1 MKRLFKSACALTILA
16 LWAAPA
22 RAAEKMVAEE
32 GAVEVVLLRQQ
43 SIQKEL
49 KLSADEVEKIHK
61 YAAQQ
66 WEKAQKIHEE
76 SGEMRDKKFKEMSKE
91 NEAFVEKTLTKDQL
105 KRLHE
110 ITLQTA
116 GILCLTRP
124 AVASKLKLTEDQK
137 KKAHQ
142 LQKEARREAEEFVHA
157 TKKEEKRTKMRELQE
172 TSRKDI
178 LELLTDEQEIT
189 WKQMT
194 GAPFT
199 GDLAF
204 FDPDSTGNTA
214 GK

>member
-1 MKRLFKSACALTILA
+1 MMKSLFKSACALTILA

-22 RAAEKMVAEE
+22 GAAEKMVAGE
-32 GAVEVVLLRQQ
+32 GAVEIVLLRQQ

-49 KLSADEVEKIHK
+49 KLTADEIEKIHK
-61 YAAQQ
+61 HASLQ
-66 WEKAQKIHEE
+66 WEKAQKIHEL
-76 SGEMRDKKFKEMSKE
+76 SGEARDKKFKELSKE
-91 NEAFVEKTLTKDQL
+91 NDQFVEKTLTKDQV

-124 AVASKLKLTEDQK
+124 AVASKLNLSEDQK

-142 LQKEARREAEEFVHA
+142 LQKEARQEAEELIHA
-157 TKKEEKRTKMRELQE
+157 TKKEEKRAKMRELQE

-178 LELLTDEQEIT
+178 MELLTDEQEVT
-189 WKQMT
+189 WKQMI

-204 FDPDSTGNTA
+204 FDPDTA
-214 GK
+214 KK

>member
-1 MKRLFKSACALTILA
+1 VV
-16 LWAAPA
+16 
-22 RAAEKMVAEE
+22 RAVAV
-32 GAVEVVLLRQQ
+32 ATPTV
-43 SIQKEL
+43 
-49 KLSADEVEKIHK
+49 DEVEKIHK

-66 WEKAQKIHEE
+66 WEKAQKVHELK
-76 SGEMRDKKFKEMSKE
+76 GEARDKKFKEMSKE

-124 AVASKLKLTEDQK
+124 AVASKLNLSEDQK
-137 KKAHQ
+137 KKAQQ
-142 LQKEARREAEEFVHA
+142 LQKEARREAEELVHA
-157 TKKEEKRTKMRELQE
+157 TKKEERRNRMHELHE

-178 LELLTDEQEIT
+178 LKLLTDEQEIT

-204 FDPDSTGNTA
+204 FDPDATGNTA

>member
-1 MKRLFKSACALTILA
+1 MKNLFKSACALTILA

-22 RAAEKMVAEE
+22 GAAGKMVAEE
-32 GAVEVVLLRQQ
+32 GAVEIVLLRQQ

-49 KLSADEVEKIHK
+49 RLSADEIEKIHK

-66 WEKAQKIHEE
+66 WEKAQKVHEL
-76 SGEMRDKKFKEMSKE
+76 SGEERDKKFMEMSKE
-91 NEAFVEKTLTKDQL
+91 NEKFVEKTLTKEQVT
-105 KRLHE
+105 RLHE

-137 KKAHQ
+137 KKALQ
-142 LQKEARREAEEFVHA
+142 LQKEARREAEELVHA
-157 TKKEEKRTKMRELQE
+157 TKKEDRRAKMRELQE

-178 LELLTDEQEIT
+178 LELLTDQQEVT
-189 WKQMT
+189 WKDMT
-194 GAPFT
+194 GVPFT

-204 FDPDSTGNTA
+204 FDPDTA